1 MTTVQVVKT
10 SDTVNNSPIQ
20 DYVHQD
26 EQTQPT
32 FEIFVLMNIQVSKS
46 SQRVGV
52 PMRFRNLAPHNLSY
66 SYVRQ
71 LFSRI

>member
-52 PMRFRNLAPHNLSY
+52 PMRFRNLVPTQSKFK
-66 SYVRQ
+66 V
-71 LFSRI
+71 I

>member
-10 SDTVNNSPIQ
+10 SDTVNNGPIQ

-52 PMRFRNLAPHNLSY
+52 PMRFRNLVPTQSKFK
-66 SYVRQ
+66 V
-71 LFSRI
+71 I